1 MKEPCVA
8 NETKQYGTIKLDYN
22 AYLCNMKYCKSIQ
35 DFIVEYA
42 CADTTRLR
50 LKNIEADFDVSW
62 AILQIEAR
70 KKLQN
75 KLPSWLSH
83 LDVVF
88 PSILSAE
95 QCSSELT
102 AQYKQRLAQPGSL
115 LDLTGGLG
123 VDSFYFAQK
132 SHKSF
137 MWSGSMNIA
146 APPRSISKR

>member
-1 MKEPCVA
+1 MRQSCMA
-8 NETKQYGTIKLDYN
+8 QIKLDHN
-22 AYLCNMKYCKSIQ
+22 AYLCNMKYRKSIQ

-42 CADTTRLR
+42 CADTTQLR

-75 KLPSWLSH
+75 KLPLWLSH

-102 AQYKQRLAQPGSL
+102 AQYKRA
-115 LDLTGGLG
+115 
-123 VDSFYFAQK
+123 VC
-132 SHKSF
+132 
-137 MWSGSMNIA
+137 
-146 APPRSISKR
+146 SI